1 MEKELDIIFLRPKK
15 FEDCDFCV
23 DYVGKDKIVHI
34 NLKNLNE
41 RDARRVFDYVSGA
54 VYIKEAKIV
63 DLGENM
69 FCCIPKTKEFKME
82 YDQPNSRTNEVE
94 EIIPFAK

>member
-1 MEKELDIIFLRPKK
+1 MEKELDIVFLKPKK
-15 FEDCDFCV
+15 FDDCDFCV
-23 DYVGKDKIVHI
+23 DYVGKEKIVHI
-34 NLKNLNE
+34 NLKHLNE

-69 FCCIPKTKEFKME
+69 FCCIPKTKEYKID
-82 YDQPNSRTNEVE
+82 YNQAHAKSNEEE
-94 EIIPFAK
+94 EIIPFSK